1 MKTNT
6 INMDNQNILAKAAL
20 IVTVMLG
27 ILTLMVFFW
36 QHLYEKQPVLCS
48 ILMIVLMTMILV
60 LLFLFKTPEQVALVP
75 IKHNLPPN
83 ICHVL
88 PYALDRKEQRT
99 HIKENLKNDCEKIW
113 IIHGD
118 RDQCHEPFLNCVKSI
133 YWDQLGGRAHF
144 DEPRIIHFDCPDLSN
159 NFTDEFLDAIW
170 LRIKKDHYLIPK
182 QLTDL
187 SVLFEQHHDGPII
200 LNTRFYTQT
209 WKKLDKELLHKLFF
223 TYEGICKRK
232 THPLILCVF
241 VIYEQPKSYL
251 LRRKH
256 HKRKKRIMVDLKEF
270 KDFEVPVLN
279 NIVRSDMD
287 GWYQLPVKNNKAL
300 DCMVQNEIFFQEDQM
315 NQIFYKDSLPMRDV
329 ADKLCQFL
337 GVINERKIHENPNI

>member
-6 INMDNQNILAKAAL
+6 IKMDNQNILAKATL

-27 ILTLMVFFW
+27 IISLMLFLW
-36 QHLYEKQPVLCS
+36 QHLNKEQPVLCC
-48 ILMIVLMTMILV
+48 ILMIVLMTMIIV
-60 LLFLFKTPEQVALVP
+60 LLFLFKTPEQVVLVP
-75 IKHNLPPN
+75 IKHNLPPQMCN
-83 ICHVL
+83 DL
-88 PYALDRKEQRT
+88 PYALDRETQIK
-99 HIKENLKNDCEKIW
+99 HIKKNLHNDCDKIW

-118 RDQCHEPFLNCVKSI
+118 RDQCHEPFLKCVKSI
-133 YWDQLGGRAHF
+133 YWDQLGGRARLE
-144 DEPRIIHFDCPDLSN
+144 EPRIIPFDCPDLSS
-159 NFTDEFLDAIW
+159 NFNDEFIDAIW

-209 WKKLDKELLHKLFF
+209 WKKLDKELLYKLFL
-223 TYEGICKRK
+223 TYEGICKGT

-256 HKRKKRIMVDLKEF
+256 LKRKKRIMADLKDFE
-270 KDFEVPVLN
+270 DFEVPVLE
-279 NIVRSDMD
+279 NILRSDMD

-329 ADKLCQFL
+329 ADKLSQFL
-337 GVINERKIHENPNI
+337 GVTN

>member
-6 INMDNQNILAKAAL
+6 IKIDNQHTLAKAAL
-20 IVTVMLG
+20 IVTVMSI
-27 ILTLMVFFW
+27 ILSLMLFIW
-36 QHLYEKQPVLCS
+36 QNVYEKQPVLSS
-48 ILMIVLMTMILV
+48 ILMIVLMAMIFA
-60 LLFLFKTPEQVALVP
+60 LLLLFKTPEHVPLVP

-83 ICHVL
+83 MCHDL
-88 PYALDRKEQRT
+88 PYALDRKKQIT

-118 RDQCHEPFLNCVKSI
+118 SNQCHEPFLNCVKSI
-133 YWDQLGGRAHF
+133 YWDQLGGRAHLE
-144 DEPRIIHFDCPDLSN
+144 EPRIIPFDCPDLSS
-159 NFTDEFLDAIW
+159 NFDDEFLDAIW
-170 LRIKKDHYLIPK
+170 LRIKQDHYLIPK

-187 SVLFEQHHDGPII
+187 SQLFEQHHDGPII

-209 WKKLDKELLHKLFF
+209 WKKLDKKLLHKLFF
-223 TYEGICKRK
+223 TYEDICKST

-251 LRRKH
+251 LRPKH

-329 ADKLCQFL
+329 ADKLSQFL
-337 GVINERKIHENPNI
+337 GVTN